1 MRYCII
7 LPLTHRL
14 DRIDPK
20 QAGTLVSCTIKAL
33 VSCTSCVR
41 YNSGSWL
48 GWRFPVSVT
57 AHVFVYIKLL
67 STGAC
72 ANITIREIMLINI
85 ISSASW
91 TLQVRCLP
99 LSSLSAP
106 AADPS
111 PGTLRASLSGTFLE
125 GCRKPVLGVFCLF
138 LEFAPGTV
146 LTLQRG

>member
-1 MRYCII
+1 MHYIATHSPSGQDRPKAGRYFGVLHHQGFGVLHQLC
-7 LPLTHRL
+7 PLQLRITVRL
-14 DRIDPK
+14 
-20 QAGTLVSCTIKAL
+20 AFFFT
-33 VSCTSCVR
+33 
-41 YNSGSWL
+41 
-48 GWRFPVSVT
+48 VSVT

-111 PGTLRASLSGTFLE
+111 PGTHSEHRFPAPSWKDVVNQ
-125 GCRKPVLGVFCLF
+125 C
-138 LEFAPGTV
+138 LEFAPGTA